1 MKAVRFAR
9 ETQGDFI
16 FTLRQRVNEYFT
28 NNKTTIHGDAQLVIK
43 TIALLGIYLLPYF
56 LMVFGVITNPWLIF
70 VSWVVMGVGMAGL
83 GLSVMH
89 DAIHG
94 SYSKNPRVNKFI
106 GNIIY
111 LIGGNAAN
119 WKIQHNRLHHSFTN
133 VDGMDDDINVGFL
146 MRFSPN
152 QKKYKLHKY
161 QHLYA
166 WFLYGFLTLSWITSK
181 DFLQHFKYKKQGLTR
196 GMGGDKKLLTELI
209 IWKVVYYAFI
219 LVLPLVF
226 IQAPIWVTIV
236 SFLAMHFVAGLILSS
251 VFQLAHVMPT
261 SEYPIP
267 DEKGSLE
274 NTWAIHQMLTTAN
287 FSEKSNILSWYVG
300 GLNYQ
305 IEHHLFPNICH
316 VHYKKLSKIVR
327 ETAKEYQLEYYSQK
341 NFVIALWNHAKMLK
355 QLGTAA

>member
-9 ETQGDFI
+9 DTQGDFI

-28 NNKTTIHGDAQLVIK
+28 NNKTTIHGDTQLVIK
-43 TIALLGIYLLPYF
+43 TIALLTIYLLPYF
-56 LMVFGVITNPWLIF
+56 LMIFGVITHPWLIF
-70 VSWVVMGVGMAGL
+70 VSWIVMGVGMAGL

-196 GMGGDKKLLTELI
+196 GMGGDNKLLTELI
-209 IWKVVYYAFI
+209 IWKVIYYAFI
-219 LVLPLVF
+219 LILPLIF
-226 IQAPIWVTIV
+226 IQAPIWVTLV
-236 SFLAMHFVAGLILSS
+236 SFLTMHFVAGLILSS

-316 VHYKKLSKIVR
+316 VHYKKISKIVR
-327 ETAKEYQLEYYSQK
+327 ETAREYQLEYYSQK

>member
-28 NNKTTIHGDAQLVIK
+28 NNKTTIHGDTQLVIK

-219 LVLPLVF
+219 LVLPLLF

>member
-28 NNKTTIHGDAQLVIK
+28 NNKTTIYGDTQLVIK
-43 TIALLGIYLLPYF
+43 TVALLGIYLLPYF
-56 LMVFGVITNPWLIF
+56 LMVFGIITNPWLIF

-219 LVLPLVF
+219 LVLPLLF
-226 IQAPIWVTIV
+226 IQAPIWVTLV

-316 VHYKKLSKIVR
+316 VHYKKISKIVR
-327 ETAKEYQLEYYSQK
+327 ETAKEYKLEYYSQK

-355 QLGTAA
+355 QLGTTT